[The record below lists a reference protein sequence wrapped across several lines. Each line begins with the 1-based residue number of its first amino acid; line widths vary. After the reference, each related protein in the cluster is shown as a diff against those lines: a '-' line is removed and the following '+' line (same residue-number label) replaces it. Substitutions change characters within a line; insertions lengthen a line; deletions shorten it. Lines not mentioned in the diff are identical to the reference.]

1 MGIYMKYG
9 NIKGDATQEG
19 FQHWINVSTFSWSNA
34 VTRVIK
40 TQTGKGRNREQGQ
53 PQIKQIVI
61 NKEVDHASGPLYK
74 SLVTVPQ
81 AKECTIAFVRTDE
94 GGESYLEYKLT
105 DTLLAKLSLT
115 GEGER
120 AIETWTLDF
129 TKVKISVKQLNEANE
144 SSASPFHFEY
154 DLATGKG
161 H

>member
-9 NIKGDATQEG
+9 DIKGDATQDG
-19 FQHWINVSTFSWSNA
+19 FLHWINVSSFSWANA
-34 VTRVIK
+34 VTRIIK

-53 PQIKQIVI
+53 PEVKQITI

-94 GGESYLEYKLT
+94 GGESYLEFKLT
-105 DTLLAKLSLT
+105 DTLLAKLNLT

-129 TKVKISVKQLNEANE
+129 TRVKISVKQLSEANVS
-144 SSASPFHFEY
+144 SSAFHFEY